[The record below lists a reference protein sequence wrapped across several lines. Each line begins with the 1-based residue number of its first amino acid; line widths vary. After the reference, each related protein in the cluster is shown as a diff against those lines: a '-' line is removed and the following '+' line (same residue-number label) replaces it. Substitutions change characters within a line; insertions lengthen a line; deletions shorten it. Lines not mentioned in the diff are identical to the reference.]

1 MKTLNEQYQL
11 IKEGKGHKGVFLKE
25 AKSMFPNYVRN
36 AATFDEVSLI
46 LKQKGIINENIV
58 GLSPINTIETK
69 KESFE
74 TAFEKFL
81 AEAAKSQEESD
92 KATAK
97 TPSKQVEEKEEKTSK
112 PTDKKED
119 KNFDNMI
126 FDQIMTGYY
135 AEMKDPKNVD
145 KTMQELKDIVL
156 KNLSKDPIYYVKDGQ
171 FGVKGLGYTTEHPG
185 LGTPKEAKGKYK
197 SSGYGDLK
205 ENKLTSPQLGQL
217 KMGDKVKYLGKDTNG
232 FVNGEQ
238 YEVSRTESNSTFQ
251 PTITIKNKDGKKL
264 RTSNLS
270 KVLNEDPRE
279 KFKSGV
285 KQAFSPS
292 NKPKPTQDQIKINL
306 EKKRKEELKRR
317 ASEKN
322 IREVIRSIVQEEISL
337 NEDAIIGIEIF
348 DREPFSMLPQTRKD
362 IIDFKTKLNLR
373 VPSLRTSDALQSIWS
388 KQDMISYINEFKD
401 KFNEDPMFI
410 IDDKTAFI
418 SNPKYMQYKK
428 SQDNNKFDF
437 LKGEREIGRTSEL
450 DEEIDEVRGGGN
462 YGILSINTSNI
473 GGAGGK
479 RFIPTVI
486 NMPLSLRKKFGEH
499 MIYNPGSETFYIS
512 QILYNN
518 LIKGYANE
526 PTIKRLIMDIPPM
539 LKQLLNKT
547 ENYGQPTE
555 LPKQFKKYLPFKE
568 PVEKAKEDKF
578 NKAGTKQY
586 WSAGDFLFPNLNKEK
601 YTPEELKEQLL
612 RNIIRESVE
621 KELVAINKE
630 AESEVI
636 STKLEKIGAAIEK
649 RQSQLNKL
657 DEDEDMKALT
667 DKTKIKQAQKDIK
680 TLEKAKAKLEKDL
693 SKIKKNNKDAV
704 SSDIIDEDAPIDEAM
719 DDQKVDKVKTSLED
733 INKTVDDI
741 STKTK
746 DMFESEN
753 ELPQDI
759 INQAIEMFTNVNG
772 NTDKIIDI
780 ASKFPEYEDA
790 VAEFL
795 KEYNLRLD
803 YNI

>member
-25 AKSMFPNYVRN
+25 AKSIFPNYIRN

-46 LKQKGIINENIV
+46 LKQKGVINENII
-58 GLSPINTIETK
+58 GLSPINSIETK

-185 LGTPKEAKGKYK
+185 LGTPKEPKGKYK

-285 KQAFSPS
+285 KQVFTPS
-292 NKPKPTQDQIKINL
+292 NKPKPSPEQIKSDKE
-306 EKKRKEELKRR
+306 EKRRKELERR
-317 ASEKN
+317 EN
-322 IREVIRSIVQEEISL
+322 EIREAIRSIVDQELE
-337 NEDAIIGIEIF
+337 
-348 DREPFSMLPQTRKD
+348 
-362 IIDFKTKLNLR
+362 
-373 VPSLRTSDALQSIWS
+373 
-388 KQDMISYINEFKD
+388 
-401 KFNEDPMFI
+401 
-410 IDDKTAFI
+410 
-418 SNPKYMQYKK
+418 
-428 SQDNNKFDF
+428 
-437 LKGEREIGRTSEL
+437 
-450 DEEIDEVRGGGN
+450 EVRGGGN
-462 YGILSINTSNI
+462 YGILNINTSNV

-499 MIYNPGSETFYIS
+499 MIYNPGSETFYVS

-518 LIKGYANE
+518 LIKGYADQ
-526 PTIKRLIMDIPPM
+526 PAIKKLVMDIPPM

-555 LPKQFKKYLPFKE
+555 LPKQFKMYLPFRE

-601 YTPEELKEQLL
+601 YAPEELEENYEELDHYMSVIQSNNMSEDEAYDFLEDQGLESSKIDSIINQIFQNNLQEQLL
-612 RNIIRESVE
+612 RKVIRESVE
-621 KELVAINKE
+621 KELSAINKE

-636 STKLEKIGAAIEK
+636 STKLEKIDAAIEK

-693 SKIKKNNKDAV
+693 SKIKKKNKDAV
-704 SSDIIDEDAPIDEAM
+704 SSDIIDEDAPIDEAI
-719 DDQKVDKVKTSLED
+719 DDKKLDDTSKSLDDIGKKVE
-733 INKTVDDI
+733 DI

-746 DMFESEN
+746 DMFENEG
-753 ELPQDI
+753 ELPQNI
-759 INQAIEMFTNVNG
+759 INQAVEMFADVNG
-772 NTDKIIDI
+772 DSDEIINI
-780 ASKFPEYEDA
+780 ASNFPEYEES
-790 VAEFL
+790 VVEFL
-795 KEYNLRLD
+795 EGYDLGLD
-803 YNI
+803 YDI

>member
-25 AKSMFPNYVRN
+25 AKSMFPNYIRN

-46 LKQKGIINENIV
+46 LKQKGVINENII
-58 GLSPINTIETK
+58 GLSPINSIETK

-156 KNLSKDPIYYVKDGQ
+156 KNLLKDPIYYVKDGQ

-185 LGTPKEAKGKYK
+185 LGTPKEPKGKYK

-205 ENKLTSPQLGQL
+205 ENK
-217 KMGDKVKYLGKDTNG
+217 
-232 FVNGEQ
+232 
-238 YEVSRTESNSTFQ
+238 
-251 PTITIKNKDGKKL
+251 
-264 RTSNLS
+264 
-270 KVLNEDPRE
+270 DPRE

-292 NKPKPTQDQIKINL
+292 NKPKPTPEQIKSDKE
-306 EKKRKEELKRR
+306 EKRRKELERR
-317 ASEKN
+317 EN
-322 IREVIRSIVQEEISL
+322 EIREAIRSIVDQELE
-337 NEDAIIGIEIF
+337 
-348 DREPFSMLPQTRKD
+348 
-362 IIDFKTKLNLR
+362 
-373 VPSLRTSDALQSIWS
+373 
-388 KQDMISYINEFKD
+388 
-401 KFNEDPMFI
+401 
-410 IDDKTAFI
+410 
-418 SNPKYMQYKK
+418 
-428 SQDNNKFDF
+428 
-437 LKGEREIGRTSEL
+437 
-450 DEEIDEVRGGGN
+450 EVRGGGN
-462 YGILSINTSNI
+462 YGILNINTSNV

-499 MIYNPGSETFYIS
+499 MIYNPGSETFYVS

-518 LIKGYANE
+518 LIKGYADQ
-526 PTIKRLIMDIPPM
+526 PAIKKLVMDIPPM

-555 LPKQFKKYLPFKE
+555 LPKQFKMYLPFRE

-601 YTPEELKEQLL
+601 YAPEELEEQLL
-612 RNIIRESVE
+612 RKVIRESVE
-621 KELVAINKE
+621 KELLAINKE

-636 STKLEKIGAAIEK
+636 STKLEKIDAAIEK

-693 SKIKKNNKDAV
+693 SKIKKKNKDAV
-704 SSDIIDEDAPIDEAM
+704 SSDIIDEDAPIDEAI
-719 DDQKVDKVKTSLED
+719 DDKKLDDTSKSLDDIGKKVE
-733 INKTVDDI
+733 DI

-746 DMFESEN
+746 DMFENEG
-753 ELPQDI
+753 ELPQNI
-759 INQAIEMFTNVNG
+759 INQAVEMFADVNG
-772 NTDKIIDI
+772 DSDEIINI
-780 ASKFPEYEDA
+780 ASNFPEYEES
-790 VAEFL
+790 VVEFL
-795 KEYNLRLD
+795 EGYDLGLD
-803 YNI
+803 YDI

>member
-1 MKTLNEQYQL
+1 MKTLNKQYQL

-25 AKSMFPNYVRN
+25 AKLMFPNYIRN

-46 LKQKGIINENIV
+46 LKQKGVINENIV
-58 GLSPINTIETK
+58 GLSPINSIETK

-92 KATAK
+92 KAEAK
-97 TPSKQVEEKEEKTSK
+97 TPSKQIKEKEEKTSK

-171 FGVKGLGYTTEHPG
+171 FGVKNLGYTTEHPG
-185 LGTPKEAKGKYK
+185 LGTPKEPKGKYK

-205 ENKLTSPQLGQL
+205 ENQEPI
-217 KMGDKVKYLGKDTNG
+217 
-232 FVNGEQ
+232 E
-238 YEVSRTESNSTFQ
+238 R
-251 PTITIKNKDGKKL
+251 
-264 RTSNLS
+264 
-270 KVLNEDPRE
+270 
-279 KFKSGV
+279 FKSGV

-337 NEDAIIGIEIF
+337 NENAIIGIEIF

-473 GGAGGK
+473 GGTGGK

-499 MIYNPGSETFYIS
+499 IIYNPGPETFYIS

-795 KEYNLRLD
+795 EEYN
-803 YNI
+803 

>member
-25 AKSMFPNYVRN
+25 AKSMFPNYIRN

-46 LKQKGIINENIV
+46 LKQKGVINENIV

-92 KATAK
+92 KAEAK

-205 ENKLTSPQLGQL
+205 ENK
-217 KMGDKVKYLGKDTNG
+217 
-232 FVNGEQ
+232 
-238 YEVSRTESNSTFQ
+238 
-251 PTITIKNKDGKKL
+251 
-264 RTSNLS
+264 
-270 KVLNEDPRE
+270 DPRE

-292 NKPKPTQDQIKINL
+292 NKPKPSPEQIKADRE
-306 EKKRKEELKRR
+306 EKRRKELERR
-317 ASEKN
+317 EN
-322 IREVIRSIVQEEISL
+322 EIREAIRSIVDQELE
-337 NEDAIIGIEIF
+337 
-348 DREPFSMLPQTRKD
+348 
-362 IIDFKTKLNLR
+362 
-373 VPSLRTSDALQSIWS
+373 
-388 KQDMISYINEFKD
+388 
-401 KFNEDPMFI
+401 
-410 IDDKTAFI
+410 
-418 SNPKYMQYKK
+418 
-428 SQDNNKFDF
+428 
-437 LKGEREIGRTSEL
+437 
-450 DEEIDEVRGGGN
+450 EVRGGGN
-462 YGILSINTSNI
+462 YGILSINTSNV

-499 MIYNPGSETFYIS
+499 MIYNPGSETFYVS

-518 LIKGYANE
+518 LIKGYTDQPA
-526 PTIKRLIMDIPPM
+526 IKKLIMDIPPM

-555 LPKQFKKYLPFKE
+555 LPKQFKMYLPFRE

-601 YTPEELKEQLL
+601 YAPEELAENYEELDHYMSVIQSNNMSEDEAYDFLEDQGLESSKIDSIINQIFQNNLQEQLL
-612 RNIIRESVE
+612 RKVIRESVE
-621 KELVAINKE
+621 KELSAINKE

-636 STKLEKIGAAIEK
+636 SAKLEKIDAAIEK

-693 SKIKKNNKDAV
+693 SKIKKKNKDVV
-704 SSDIIDEDAPIDEAM
+704 SSDIIDEDTPIDEAM

-746 DMFESEN
+746 EMFESEG

-759 INQAIEMFTNVNG
+759 INQAVEMFANVNG
-772 NTDKIIDI
+772 DSDEIINI
-780 ASKFPEYEDA
+780 ASNFPEYEES
-790 VAEFL
+790 VVEFL
-795 KEYNLRLD
+795 EGYDLGLD
-803 YNI
+803 YDI

>member
-1 MKTLNEQYQL
+1 
-11 IKEGKGHKGVFLKE
+11 
-25 AKSMFPNYVRN
+25 
-36 AATFDEVSLI
+36 
-46 LKQKGIINENIV
+46 
-58 GLSPINTIETK
+58 
-69 KESFE
+69 
-74 TAFEKFL
+74 
-81 AEAAKSQEESD
+81 
-92 KATAK
+92 
-97 TPSKQVEEKEEKTSK
+97 
-112 PTDKKED
+112 
-119 KNFDNMI
+119 
-126 FDQIMTGYY
+126 
-135 AEMKDPKNVD
+135 
-145 KTMQELKDIVL
+145 
-156 KNLSKDPIYYVKDGQ
+156 
-171 FGVKGLGYTTEHPG
+171 
-185 LGTPKEAKGKYK
+185 
-197 SSGYGDLK
+197 
-205 ENKLTSPQLGQL
+205 
-217 KMGDKVKYLGKDTNG
+217 
-232 FVNGEQ
+232 
-238 YEVSRTESNSTFQ
+238 
-251 PTITIKNKDGKKL
+251 
-264 RTSNLS
+264 
-270 KVLNEDPRE
+270 
-279 KFKSGV
+279 
-285 KQAFSPS
+285 
-292 NKPKPTQDQIKINL
+292 
-306 EKKRKEELKRR
+306 
-317 ASEKN
+317 
-322 IREVIRSIVQEEISL
+322 
-337 NEDAIIGIEIF
+337 
-348 DREPFSMLPQTRKD
+348 
-362 IIDFKTKLNLR
+362 
-373 VPSLRTSDALQSIWS
+373 
-388 KQDMISYINEFKD
+388 
-401 KFNEDPMFI
+401 
-410 IDDKTAFI
+410 
-418 SNPKYMQYKK
+418 
-428 SQDNNKFDF
+428 
-437 LKGEREIGRTSEL
+437 
-450 DEEIDEVRGGGN
+450 
-462 YGILSINTSNI
+462 
-473 GGAGGK
+473 
-479 RFIPTVI
+479 
-486 NMPLSLRKKFGEH
+486 
-499 MIYNPGSETFYIS
+499 
-512 QILYNN
+512 
-518 LIKGYANE
+518 
-526 PTIKRLIMDIPPM
+526 MDIPPM

-555 LPKQFKKYLPFKE
+555 LPKQFKMYLPFRE

-795 KEYNLRLD
+795 EEYN
-803 YNI
+803 

>member
-25 AKSMFPNYVRN
+25 AKSMFPNYIRN

-46 LKQKGIINENIV
+46 LKQKGVINENIV

-92 KATAK
+92 KAEAK

-156 KNLSKDPIYYVKDGQ
+156 KNLSKDPIYYAKDGQ

-205 ENKLTSPQLGQL
+205 ENIQTQL
-217 KMGDKVKYLGKDTNG
+217 KGGLWSDQPLDTQVKHFIKKNNLTLDKNPISWEERMEGSYFHDFLDKNTSDVSSWHIHNGMANPENQQSWDLVFGDEMLD
-232 FVNGEQ
+232 E
-238 YEVSRTESNSTFQ
+238 
-251 PTITIKNKDGKKL
+251 L
-264 RTSNLS
+264 
-270 KVLNEDPRE
+270 E

-292 NKPKPTQDQIKINL
+292 NKPKPSPEQIKADRE
-306 EKKRKEELKRR
+306 EKRRKELERR
-317 ASEKN
+317 EN
-322 IREVIRSIVQEEISL
+322 EIREAIRSIVDQELE
-337 NEDAIIGIEIF
+337 
-348 DREPFSMLPQTRKD
+348 
-362 IIDFKTKLNLR
+362 
-373 VPSLRTSDALQSIWS
+373 
-388 KQDMISYINEFKD
+388 
-401 KFNEDPMFI
+401 
-410 IDDKTAFI
+410 
-418 SNPKYMQYKK
+418 
-428 SQDNNKFDF
+428 
-437 LKGEREIGRTSEL
+437 
-450 DEEIDEVRGGGN
+450 EVRGGGN
-462 YGILSINTSNI
+462 YGILSINTSNV
-473 GGAGGK
+473 GGTGGK

-499 MIYNPGSETFYIS
+499 MIYNPGSETFYVS

-518 LIKGYANE
+518 LIKGYTDQPA
-526 PTIKRLIMDIPPM
+526 IKKLIMDIPPM

-555 LPKQFKKYLPFKE
+555 LPKQFKMYLPFRE

-601 YTPEELKEQLL
+601 YAPEELAENYEELDHYMSVIQSNNMSEDEAYDFLEDQGLESSKIDSIINQIFQNNLQEQLL
-612 RNIIRESVE
+612 RKVIRESVE
-621 KELVAINKE
+621 KELSAINKE

-636 STKLEKIGAAIEK
+636 SAKLEKIDAAIEK

-693 SKIKKNNKDAV
+693 SKIKKKNKDVV
-704 SSDIIDEDAPIDEAM
+704 SSDIIDEDTPIDEAM

-746 DMFESEN
+746 EMFESEG

-759 INQAIEMFTNVNG
+759 INQAVEMFANVNG
-772 NTDKIIDI
+772 DSDEIINI
-780 ASKFPEYEDA
+780 ASNFPEYEES
-790 VAEFL
+790 VVEFL
-795 KEYNLRLD
+795 EGYDLGLD
-803 YNI
+803 YDI

>member
-25 AKSMFPNYVRN
+25 AKSMFPNYIRN

-46 LKQKGIINENIV
+46 LKQKGVINENIV

-92 KATAK
+92 KAEAK

-112 PTDKKED
+112 PTDKKKD

-205 ENKLTSPQLGQL
+205 E
-217 KMGDKVKYLGKDTNG
+217 
-232 FVNGEQ
+232 
-238 YEVSRTESNSTFQ
+238 
-251 PTITIKNKDGKKL
+251 
-264 RTSNLS
+264 S
-270 KVLNEDPRE
+270 KDPRE

-292 NKPKPTQDQIKINL
+292 NKPKPSPEQIKADRE
-306 EKKRKEELKRR
+306 EKRRKELERR
-317 ASEKN
+317 EN
-322 IREVIRSIVQEEISL
+322 EIREAIRSIVDQELE
-337 NEDAIIGIEIF
+337 
-348 DREPFSMLPQTRKD
+348 
-362 IIDFKTKLNLR
+362 
-373 VPSLRTSDALQSIWS
+373 
-388 KQDMISYINEFKD
+388 
-401 KFNEDPMFI
+401 
-410 IDDKTAFI
+410 
-418 SNPKYMQYKK
+418 
-428 SQDNNKFDF
+428 
-437 LKGEREIGRTSEL
+437 
-450 DEEIDEVRGGGN
+450 EVRGGGN
-462 YGILSINTSNI
+462 YGILSINTSNV

-499 MIYNPGSETFYIS
+499 MVYNPGSETFYVS

-518 LIKGYANE
+518 LIKGYADQ
-526 PTIKRLIMDIPPM
+526 PAIKKLIMDIPPM

-555 LPKQFKKYLPFKE
+555 LPKQFKMYLPFRE

-601 YTPEELKEQLL
+601 YAPEELAENYEELDHYMSVIQSNNMSEDEAYDFLEDQGLESSKIDSIINQIFQNNLQEQLL
-612 RNIIRESVE
+612 RKVIRESVE
-621 KELVAINKE
+621 KELSVINKE

-636 STKLEKIGAAIEK
+636 STKLEKIDAAIEK

-693 SKIKKNNKDAV
+693 SKIKKKNKDVV
-704 SSDIIDEDAPIDEAM
+704 SSDIIDEDTPIDEAM

-746 DMFESEN
+746 EMFESEG
-753 ELPQDI
+753 ELPQDV
-759 INQAIEMFTNVNG
+759 INQAVEMFANVNG
-772 NTDKIIDI
+772 DSDEIINI
-780 ASKFPEYEDA
+780 ASNFPEYEES
-790 VAEFL
+790 VVEFL
-795 KEYNLRLD
+795 EGYDLGLD
-803 YNI
+803 YDI